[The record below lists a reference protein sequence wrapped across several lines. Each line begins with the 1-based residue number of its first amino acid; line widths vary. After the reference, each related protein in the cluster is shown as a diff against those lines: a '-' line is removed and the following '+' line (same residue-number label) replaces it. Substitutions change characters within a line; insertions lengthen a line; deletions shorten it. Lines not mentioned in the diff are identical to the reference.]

1 MCNLSSHIPED
12 DQLKKFWDIEEIK
25 GSNKFL
31 SQYDIVYESLFNEN
45 TFRIENGQFV
55 VKFPLKQSPGQ
66 GRSKPEAI
74 RRFKTLEKRFADVQF
89 KQLYTDF
96 IQEYETLGHMTKLTI
111 QPDGIKYFL
120 QHHGILK
127 EMSTTTR
134 LRVVFDGNCKTSTGW
149 SLNDLQYIGP
159 KVQNDIINI
168 LLRFRTYKFVVSADI
183 SKMYRQILIDREHR
197 PLQQI
202 LWRDNPKSN
211 FCTYHLNTVTYGTRS
226 APYLAIKCIKTL
238 AEHNM
243 NQYPKACE
251 TILKD
256 MYVDD
261 LLTGSN
267 DLIELQKLCKDIYDV
282 LSSANFILRKW
293 ISHNFQVVCGF
304 KDNNISNAIL
314 DIGDKESCKTLGIQ
328 WDNKNDILKYTI
340 KQFTHRNTITKRHI
354 LSIIAEIYDPLGL
367 LSPSIVI
374 AKLIIQ
380 KLWSQHIRWDEPIP
394 QDIEQTWYRFQNELG
409 SLNQLSIPRNAIY
422 LNYILTDVHCF
433 CDASR
438 DAYSSC
444 IYLRSVDDS
453 GNYNVQLLCAKTKVS
468 PLKTITIP
476 KLELCTCLL
485 GAQLVNTVVNALNL
499 KNIHYCLWSDSQVAL
514 CWINTEPNLLQ
525 TFVANRVSKIQSLTN
540 IENWRYVSTKENP
553 ADLASRGIMPKMLM
567 SSAIWWKGPQF
578 LLLQSSDWPITN
590 FSISKHDLPELRKSK
605 TILVISQHTK
615 ICDLFTKFSCLQ
627 RLKRVT
633 AYCMR
638 FINNTRKSDTKV
650 IGPLSVEELENTN
663 TILIKLSQ
671 MESFS
676 EELELLRKNKQLD
689 AKHKFASL
697 ALFIDEKGII
707 RVGGR
712 LKNTYLPF
720 NIKHPILL
728 SSKHNFTKL
737 IFNHKH
743 SQLLHPG
750 PQLLLGIP
758 KIIYSDNGTTFHGTN
773 NLLKDLSKFLFN
785 NQASVVNSTSQYN
798 IQWKFM
804 PPYTPNHG
812 GLWEAAV

>member
-1 MCNLSSHIPED
+1 
-12 DQLKKFWDIEEIK
+12 
-25 GSNKFL
+25 
-31 SQYDIVYESLFNEN
+31 
-45 TFRIENGQFV
+45 
-55 VKFPLKQSPGQ
+55 
-66 GRSKPEAI
+66 
-74 RRFKTLEKRFADVQF
+74 
-89 KQLYTDF
+89 
-96 IQEYETLGHMTKLTI
+96 
-111 QPDGIKYFL
+111 
-120 QHHGILK
+120 
-127 EMSTTTR
+127 
-134 LRVVFDGNCKTSTGW
+134 
-149 SLNDLQYIGP
+149 
-159 KVQNDIINI
+159 
-168 LLRFRTYKFVVSADI
+168 
-183 SKMYRQILIDREHR
+183 
-197 PLQQI
+197 
-202 LWRDNPKSN
+202 
-211 FCTYHLNTVTYGTRS
+211 
-226 APYLAIKCIKTL
+226 
-238 AEHNM
+238 M

-293 ISHNFQVVCGF
+293 ISNIFQVVCGF

-354 LSIIAEIYDPLGL
+354 LSIIAQIYDPLGL

-380 KLWSQHIRWDEPIP
+380 KLWSLHIRWDEPIP

-409 SLNQLSIPRNAIY
+409 RLNQLSIPRNAIY
-422 LNYILTDVHCF
+422 LNYVLTDVHCF

-438 DAYSSC
+438 DAYSCC

-476 KLELCTCLL
+476 KLELCACLL

-553 ADLASRGIMPKMLM
+553 ADLAYRCIMPKMLM

-638 FINNTRKSDTKV
+638 FINNARKSDTKV

-676 EELELLRKNKQLD
+676 EELELLRKTKQLD
-689 AKHKFASL
+689 AKHKFAS
-697 ALFIDEKGII
+697 
-707 RVGGR
+707 
-712 LKNTYLPF
+712 
-720 NIKHPILL
+720 
-728 SSKHNFTKL
+728 
-737 IFNHKH
+737 
-743 SQLLHPG
+743 
-750 PQLLLGIP
+750 
-758 KIIYSDNGTTFHGTN
+758 
-773 NLLKDLSKFLFN
+773 
-785 NQASVVNSTSQYN
+785 
-798 IQWKFM
+798 
-804 PPYTPNHG
+804 
-812 GLWEAAV
+812 